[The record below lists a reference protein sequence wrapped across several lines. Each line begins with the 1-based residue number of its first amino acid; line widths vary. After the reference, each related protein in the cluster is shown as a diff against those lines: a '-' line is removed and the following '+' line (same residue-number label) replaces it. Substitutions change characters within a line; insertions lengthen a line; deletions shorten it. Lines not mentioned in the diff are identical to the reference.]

1 MAQKVFNWI
10 INSEAATNM
19 LVVIEAAV
27 ALYLVFTYNFS
38 TNF

>member
-1 MAQKVFNWI
+1 MAQKVFNWFKD
-10 INSEAATNM
+10 SEAATNM

>member
-1 MAQKVFNWI
+1 MAQKVYNWFKD
-10 INSEAATNM
+10 SEAATNL

-38 TNF
+38 INF

>member
-10 INSEAATNM
+10 KDSEAGTNLL
-19 LVVIEAAV
+19 LVLEAAV